1 MGNPALTVD
10 PDQVRRAPTI
20 SQAARRLLDSL
31 DRLVEGCEAPGFAG
45 WENGNGV
52 MVGDEVEEA
61 RHELR
66 ELLNQAPAIPVMSD
80 AFESVWK
87 SEAVQAAF
95 RDYGWRGGAEV
106 LWRTAL
112 ATQGARDD

>member
-20 SQAARRLLDSL
+20 AQAARRLLTAL
-31 DRLVEGCEAPGFAG
+31 DNLTAGCDTPGFAG
-45 WENGNGV
+45 WENGHGES
-52 MVGDEVEEA
+52 VGDEVEAA
-61 RHELR
+61 RHELH
-66 ELLNQAPAIPVMSD
+66 ELLGQAPAIPVMSD
-80 AFESVWK
+80 TFEAAWK
-87 SEAVQAAF
+87 SAPVQNSF

-112 ATQGARDD
+112 ATQGARDE